1 MESTAAKIQ
10 ALGDLELAV
19 LLCLVAQQH
28 CIISTQN
35 LLLDTLAHEL
45 QLTDQ
50 VKIATNV
57 FGLSCA
63 LVNCSATTTLDDFKE
78 SILVDA
84 PDASD
89 DRLASSTH
97 LSLPSFKP
105 TTSRHTFF
113 RNQSGTSNEL
123 DERKIADIIIAKDL
137 NMASSNLQTQALE
150 LMRTKRLFSHT
161 AMHSTSKH
169 FLFIALQASESKSK
183 LGFHLNDM
191 FAISHQHTEDD
202 GFPNLEEQEFKEPP
216 QSDDAVSISSV
227 VKHTLSN
234 AEALSEPP
242 SITPDDIQDLRT
254 AVTSVRVS
262 AEVAAY
268 LHNIVIFMRLNRFV
282 AGGISAYATRHFR
295 AIVYALAPLHGLNY
309 VPPSLVA
316 LAARKVYPHRLIL
329 ATPNTERSMQWGSD
343 FRAVDQ
349 VLKGVTVDDAI
360 ESVLSSVEAPL

>member
-1 MESTAAKIQ
+1 MDSTAAKIQ

-35 LLLDTLAHEL
+35 LLLDTLAQEL
-45 QLTDQ
+45 QL
-50 VKIATNV
+50 VP
-57 FGLSCA
+57 
-63 LVNCSATTTLDDFKE
+63 TTTLDDFKE

-84 PDASD
+84 PDASHD
-89 DRLASSTH
+89 HLASSTH

-137 NMASSNLQTQALE
+137 NMASSNVQTQALE
-150 LMRTKRLFSHT
+150 
-161 AMHSTSKH
+161 
-169 FLFIALQASESKSK
+169 
-183 LGFHLNDM
+183 NDM
-191 FAISHQHTEDD
+191 FAISHHHTEDD

-234 AEALSEPP
+234 GEAVSESP
-242 SITPDDIQDLRT
+242 SITPNEIQDLRT
-254 AVTSVRVS
+254 AVISVRVS

-268 LHNIVIFMRLNRFV
+268 LHNVVIFMRLNRFV

-295 AIVYALAPLHGLNY
+295 AIVYALAPLHGLEY

-316 LAARKVYPHRLIL
+316 LAARKVYAHRLIL
-329 ATPNTERSMQWGSD
+329 ATPSTERSMQWGSD
-343 FRAVDQ
+343 FRAVEQ
-349 VLKGVTVDDAI
+349 VLQGVTVEDAI

>member
-1 MESTAAKIQ
+1 MDSTAAKIQ

-35 LLLDTLAHEL
+35 ILIDSLAHEL
-45 QLTDQ
+45 QL
-50 VKIATNV
+50 IAANI

-63 LVNCSATTTLDDFKE
+63 LVNCSPTTTLDDFKE
-78 SILVDA
+78 SILVDV
-84 PDASD
+84 PDTSD
-89 DRLASSTH
+89 DHVLSSTH
-97 LSLPSFKP
+97 LSLPSFNHA
-105 TTSRHTFF
+105 TSRHTFF

-137 NMASSNLQTQALE
+137 NMASSNVQTQALE

-161 AMHSTSKH
+161 AMHGTSKH
-169 FLFIALQASESKSK
+169 FLFLALQASESKSK
-183 LGFHLNDM
+183 LAFHLNDM
-191 FAISHQHTEDD
+191 FAISHHHTEDD
-202 GFPNLEEQEFKEPP
+202 GFPNLEEQEFKDPP
-216 QSDDAVSISSV
+216 QLDDAASISSI
-227 VKHTLSN
+227 VKHPFPNQETLPDS
-234 AEALSEPP
+234 PT
-242 SITPDDIQDLRT
+242 ITPDEVQNLRS

-268 LHNIVIFMRLNRFV
+268 LHNIVIFMRLDRFV

-295 AIVYALAPLHGLNY
+295 AIVHALAPLHNLRY

-316 LAARKVYPHRLIL
+316 LAARKVYAHRLIL

-343 FRAVDQ
+343 YRAVEQ
-349 VLKGVTVDDAI
+349 VLKGVTVEDAI

>member
-1 MESTAAKIQ
+1 MDPTAAKIQ

-35 LLLDTLAHEL
+35 ILIDSLAHEL
-45 QLTDQ
+45 HL
-50 VKIATNV
+50 IATNI

-63 LVNCSATTTLDDFKE
+63 LVNCSPTTTLDDFKQ

-84 PDASD
+84 PDTSD
-89 DRLASSTH
+89 DHVPSFTH
-97 LSLPSFKP
+97 LSLPSFNHIN
-105 TTSRHTFF
+105 SRHTSF
-113 RNQSGTSNEL
+113 RNHSGTSNEL

-137 NMASSNLQTQALE
+137 NMASGNVQTQALE

-161 AMHSTSKH
+161 AMHGTSKH
-169 FLFIALQASESKSK
+169 FLFLALQASESKSK
-183 LGFHLNDM
+183 LAFHLNDM
-191 FAISHQHTEDD
+191 FAISHHHTEDD
-202 GFPNLEEQEFKEPP
+202 GFPNIEEQEFKEPP
-216 QSDDAVSISSV
+216 QSDDTASISSV
-227 VKHTLSN
+227 VKHPFPNQEPLSQ
-234 AEALSEPP
+234 SPT
-242 SITPDDIQDLRT
+242 ITPDEIQNLRS
-254 AVTSVRVS
+254 AVSSVRVS

-295 AIVYALAPLHGLNY
+295 AIVYALAPLHNLKY

-316 LAARKVYPHRLIL
+316 LAARKVYAHRLVL

-343 FRAVDQ
+343 FRAVEQ
-349 VLKGVTVDDAI
+349 VLKGVTIEDAI